1 MARPRYPRNRNRA
14 PGPYRFPR
22 CHPRARAALAGL
34 AMMLMPM
41 LATGQAW
48 AASAPASPSAIP
60 PASSS
65 APAFAVAEPRLPPS
79 AAAAPLLRRTGRAG
93 TSAPGGAGL
102 ARMLNGAK
110 VRAVGLGQFPKWTG
124 ALSRNAIEGE
134 GAWTAKLA
142 RLRDRDRR
150 GQIEAVNQ
158 LVNRAR
164 YRDDAV
170 NYGLRD
176 YWATPA
182 ELFTRGGDCEDYA
195 FAKFTALRTLGFSN
209 RDLRLVVVYDLAR
222 GIPHAVLAV
231 DLGTETLILDS
242 QFNTIFPAARLRRYL
257 PYYSVNEDGGWIH
270 IAGWTTPRTA
280 TARGKSA
287 GSLAPAA
294 AAP

>member
-1 MARPRYPRNRNRA
+1 MARPR
-14 PGPYRFPR
+14 
-22 CHPRARAALAGL
+22 HPRARNRAYGPYRISTSLAALAGL
-34 AMMLMPM
+34 AMMLV
-41 LATGQAW
+41 ASHAW
-48 AASAPASPSAIP
+48 AASTSLTP
-60 PASSS
+60 P
-65 APAFAVAEPRLPPS
+65 
-79 AAAAPLLRRTGRAG
+79 
-93 TSAPGGAGL
+93 TSAEAPGRGPNAGL
-102 ARMLNGAK
+102 ARMLNGAG
-110 VRAVGLGQFPKWTG
+110 VRAVGLGRFPKWTG
-124 ALSRNAIEGE
+124 ALGRSAIEGE
-134 GAWTAKLA
+134 GAWTKGLV
-142 RLRDRDRR
+142 RLRGRDRR

-158 LVNRAR
+158 MVNRAP

-195 FAKFTALRTLGFSN
+195 FAKFTALRALGFSN

-231 DLGTETLILDS
+231 DLGSETLILDS
-242 QFNTIFPAARLRRYL
+242 QFNTIFAAARLRRYL
-257 PYYSVNEDGGWIH
+257 PYYSVNEKGGWIH

-280 TARGKSA
+280 TARGKST